1 MLCFAKSSAS
11 GPPRLLQSPKTK
23 RPFLLKV
30 VLCATNPAPEKV
42 NMDYTI
48 AESGQIEALCGEV
61 GGLYERLKQLKDRR
75 DPRGVRYPLAAV
87 LMVMV
92 LAKLSGEDEARGIA
106 EWAKWRAKPLAKAL
120 GLKRESMPHH
130 TTYSRIMGHAVE
142 VEQFEAVVQGCFSL
156 YQPAEA
162 HMALDGKARRG
173 TIEPGHTQGVHLLAA
188 YLPEVGVVVG
198 QTAVASKE
206 NEIVVAPELLANLD
220 LQGAVVSGDA
230 LK

>member
-1 MLCFAKSSAS
+1 
-11 GPPRLLQSPKTK
+11 
-23 RPFLLKV
+23 
-30 VLCATNPAPEKV
+30 
-42 NMDYTI
+42 MDYTI

-61 GGLYERLKQLKDRR
+61 GGLYERLKRLKDRR
-75 DPRGVRYPLAAV
+75 DLRRVRYPLAAV
-87 LMVMV
+87 LMIMV

-106 EWAKWRAKPLAKAL
+106 EWAKWRAKLLAKVL